1 MRAMARSS
9 GPANPADAPIGLLRG
24 LARFAVG
31 GFLYGMIIPIPTYPL
46 SAIHP
51 KGSIPSSSPEGA
63 FSAVSSSPFRV
74 RVKSPSG
81 P

>member
-1 MRAMARSS
+1 M
-9 GPANPADAPIGLLRG
+9 LR
-24 LARFAVG
+24 LASFAALPGSPLG

-46 SAIHP
+46 SSIHP
-51 KGSIPSSSPEGA
+51 EGSIPSSNPEGV